1 MPIIKSAIKRM
12 RQTTK
17 RKMRNQQTKRSFR
30 GEIKVLNAHIQA
42 KDTKKASES
51 LKKVQAELDK
61 AVKKNV
67 LKKNTAARKMSQLTA
82 QVKAIGAKP
91 APSTKTKVTTPAKK
105 TPAKAVAKK
114 PTAKKPVAK
123 KTPAKKPSSDK

>member
-12 RQTTK
+12 RQTAK
-17 RKMRNQQTKRSFR
+17 RKLRNQQTKRSFR
-30 GEIKVLNAHIQA
+30 GEIKILNSYIQA

-61 AVKKNV
+61 AVKKNI

-82 QVKAIGAKP
+82 KVKAIGAKP
-91 APSTKTKVTTPAKK
+91 TASTKTKPATPVKK
-105 TPAKAVAKK
+105 TPAK
-114 PTAKKPVAK
+114 TATKKPVAK
-123 KTPAKKPSSDK
+123 KSPAKKTTTTK